1 MTQIETMTDEVVDWI
16 KEFIP
21 DEDRDPFNTA
31 IKMSEE
37 VAELLHALYANDTV
51 RGIEDECADIL
62 ILLLDVAYL
71 HEIDLA
77 QAFKRKMDMN
87 RERQWSHKRGSMF
100 HD

>member
-1 MTQIETMTDEVVDWI
+1 MTQIETMTDEMLEWI
-16 KEFIP
+16 DPIIP
-21 DEDRDPFNTA
+21 AEDRDPFNTA

-37 VAELLHALYANDTV
+37 VAELLHAIYIDNTV
-51 RGIEDECADIL
+51 KDIADECADIL

-77 QAFKRKMDMN
+77 AAFKSKMDTN
-87 RERQWSHKRGSMF
+87 RDRNWKHRRGSLS

>member
-1 MTQIETMTDEVVDWI
+1 MAQIETMTDEVVDWI

-37 VAELLHALYANDTV
+37 VAELLHALYADESK
-51 RGIEDECADIL
+51 RSIEDECADIL

-71 HEIDLA
+71 HKIDLA